1 MKRGKLFF
9 CNAVLLVAVGLLT
22 RTVAVSFNAYVSV
35 TLGAEGTGLLTL
47 VMSIYGLAVTVACS
61 GVNLAAVRLT
71 ASAAALGESGGEKE
85 GSGGNKEGN
94 DGDIEKTGRGRPI
107 GPFRIRSV
115 VRACLV
121 YSAFFGILA
130 GGLLLVFSRFIGT
143 VLLGDARTV
152 PSLRVLAVSLVP
164 ISLTSALAGYFTG
177 MRKVWKNAAVSVIEQ
192 AVKIVL
198 TAGGLYL
205 LAPGGMEYAC
215 LAVVGGAAVAEG
227 ASLLSSLLFYLPDR
241 RRKAPDGDAAKHPR
255 GYYLRTVA
263 EAALPV
269 AFGSYARQGLVSA
282 EHLAIPWGL
291 RKSGAGASDALA
303 SYGVLHG
310 MVFPL
315 ILYPS
320 AILGSVSGLL
330 IPEMASSKATGET
343 LRIRRIASI
352 VFRLAL
358 LYSIGAAAV
367 FSGFAY
373 SLGEGIYRS
382 APAGGYIARLA
393 PLVPIMYLDSAV
405 DAMLKGLG
413 EQVHCMKINLLDAA
427 VSLCL
432 VVLLVPRLG
441 IAGYLVTV
449 YVCEIMN
456 GALSIARLLRVSGL
470 RVRVGDWIVRPI
482 AASVLSVAA
491 VRLLSSLP
499 LPLVGNGGSV
509 AARIVLAVLLYFAAL
524 RLTGAIRRGEARR
537 FAAALVG
544 RAGKEKPPVRGTGGE
559 DRLVKKNHLA
569 NRFGRQPSAEHRRD
583 GVGNVPRRVAR
594 RHADRVR
601 VPLGELAGEP
611 GDVRAAR
618 DGQHRRLVPAEQ
630 SHEDAG

>member
-9 CNAVLLVAVGLLT
+9 YNAVLLVAMSLLT
-22 RTVAVSFNAYVSV
+22 RTVAVSFNAYVTSV
-35 TLGAEGTGLLTL
+35 LGAEGTGLLTL

-71 ASAAALGESGGEKE
+71 ASAAAADGSKTESG
-85 GSGGNKEGN
+85 
-94 DGDIEKTGRGRPI
+94 KTF
-107 GPFRIRSV
+107 GPLRIRSV

-121 YSAFFGILA
+121 YSAFFGTLA
-130 GGLLLVFSRFIGT
+130 GTLLFFSARFVGT
-143 VLLGDARTV
+143 TLLGDARTV

-177 MRKVWKNAAVSVIEQ
+177 MRKVWKNAAVSLLEQ
-192 AVKIVL
+192 AVKILL

-205 LAPGGMEYAC
+205 LAPGGIEYAC

-227 ASLLSSLLFYLPDR
+227 ASLLSSLLLYLPE
-241 RRKAPDGDAAKHPR
+241 RRKKETSVPPR
-255 GYYLRTVA
+255 PFVRYLRTVA

-269 AFGSYARQGLVSA
+269 ALGSYARQGLVSA

-330 IPEMASSKATGET
+330 IPEVAASKETGET
-343 LRIRRIASI
+343 LRIRRIAAA

-358 LYSIGAAAV
+358 LYSIGASAI
-367 FSGFAY
+367 FSGFAF
-373 SLGEGIYRS
+373 SLGEGVYRS
-382 APAGGYIARLA
+382 AEAGAGIRILA
-393 PLVPIMYLDSAV
+393 PLVPIMYIDSSV

-432 VVLLVPRLG
+432 VVCLVPRLG

-456 GALSIARLLRVSGL
+456 GTLSIARLLAVTRL
-470 RVRVGDWIVRPI
+470 RVRVGDWIARPI
-482 AASVLSVAA
+482 LSSVLAVAA
-491 VRLLSSLP
+491 VRLLASLP
-499 LPLVGNGGSV
+499 LPLVGCGGSV
-509 AARIVLAVLLYFAAL
+509 AARIVLAVLVYFVAL
-524 RLTGAIRRGEARR
+524 RLTGAVRRGEVRR

-544 RAGKEKPPVRGTGGE
+544 RTGKEKTPAQGAGVKVGG
-559 DRLVKKNHLA
+559 
-569 NRFGRQPSAEHRRD
+569 
-583 GVGNVPRRVAR
+583 
-594 RHADRVR
+594 
-601 VPLGELAGEP
+601 
-611 GDVRAAR
+611 
-618 DGQHRRLVPAEQ
+618 
-630 SHEDAG
+630 

>member
-9 CNAVLLVAVGLLT
+9 CNAVLLVAIGLLT

-71 ASAAALGESGGEKE
+71 ASAAALGESGGE
-85 GSGGNKEGN
+85 
-94 DGDIEKTGRGRPI
+94 RAI

-121 YSAFFGILA
+121 YSAFFGVLA
-130 GGLLLVFSRFIGT
+130 GGLLFTFSRFIGT
-143 VLLGDARTV
+143 VLLGDVRTV

-215 LAVVGGAAVAEG
+215 LAVVGGAAIAEG

-241 RRKAPDGDAAKHPR
+241 WRKVPDGEAEKHPR
-255 GYYLRTVA
+255 GYYLRAVA

-343 LRIRRIASI
+343 LRIRRIAAS

-358 LYSIGAAAV
+358 LYSIGAAAI

-393 PLVPIMYLDSAV
+393 PLIPIMYLDSAV

-441 IAGYLVTV
+441 ITGYLVTV

-524 RLTGAIRRGEARR
+524 RLTGAIRQGEICR
-537 FAAALVG
+537 FAASLFGKEKKKTRRRGSPAGKNVL
-544 RAGKEKPPVRGTGGE
+544 AGKESAK
-559 DRLVKKNHLA
+559 HLA
-569 NRFGRQPSAEHRRD
+569 DS
-583 GVGNVPRRVAR
+583 VGNMPRRVAR

-601 VPLGELAGEP
+601 IPFGDLAGEP
-611 GDVRAAR
+611 GDVCAAS